1 MENRRQDG
9 ELRSKR
15 NIRAPELRQM
25 MEETE
30 MRSEEEINEIFEETR
45 DYMRILNIR

>member
-1 MENRRQDG
+1 
-9 ELRSKR
+9 
-15 NIRAPELRQM
+15 M

-30 MRSEEEINEIFEETR
+30 MRSEEEINSIFEETR